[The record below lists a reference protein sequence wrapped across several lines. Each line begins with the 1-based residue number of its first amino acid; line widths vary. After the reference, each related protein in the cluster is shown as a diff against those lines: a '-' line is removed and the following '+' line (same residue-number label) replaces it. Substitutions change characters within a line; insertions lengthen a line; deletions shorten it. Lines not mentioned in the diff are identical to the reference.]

1 MAVVV
6 VLDVILIF
14 VECIV
19 LGSEHLQSS
28 GSSGQVMDLPIANT
42 LVWGYYLVLG
52 SINAFF
58 RMDLYDQRQKLKAEL
73 AKFEVR
79 NVKAWCCEVSHV
91 LPDGTRIPC
100 DRDFVEASIKTWY
113 GEDNRD
119 GLDEFNDQVRTQ
131 LSTQVADLLGK
142 ESVLS
147 WQLAVLISTLLVW
160 GQIGRVLLRS
170 GQGDDVA
177 MFSLG
182 RRICLAAQ
190 NYVGF
195 LPMFIFA
202 DAVSAFT
209 LVWLYR
215 RNVPMFRS
223 FFVILSAFLF
233 ATSQRYGLAIWG
245 VRPFPQ
251 HFAEYKPPHWVQAWM
266 FIGSVPLIAL
276 QRSLAK

>member
-1 MAVVV
+1 MIIYFQ
-6 VLDVILIF
+6 VLFNCL
-14 VECIV
+14 CI
-19 LGSEHLQSS
+19 
-28 GSSGQVMDLPIANT
+28 
-42 LVWGYYLVLG
+42 
-52 SINAFF
+52 SIYKIY
-58 RMDLYDQRQKLKAEL
+58 LYDERLKLKAEL
-73 AKFEVR
+73 ATFEVR
-79 NVKAWCCEVSHV
+79 SAKSWCCEVNHV
-91 LPDGTRIPC
+91 LPDGARIPC

-113 GEDNRD
+113 GKEDRD

-131 LSTQVADLLGK
+131 LSAEVDSILGK
-142 ESVLS
+142 QSVLR
-147 WQLAVLISTLLVW
+147 WQFVVLLANFIAW
-160 GQIGRVLLRS
+160 RGIGRILFQRGNPELRCDQS
-170 GQGDDVA
+170 FSCASTPA
-177 MFSLG
+177 MLFSLG

-190 NYVGF
+190 NYMGF

-223 FFVILSAFLF
+223 FFVILSAFIF